1 MAQIAQQDNLII
13 EITGALAAMNET
25 TKQKLIDCIK
35 VGTITDVIVVSKEAA
50 NKVINHGKVL
60 GYMVDTTAAESPKYS
75 VTIMDVNTDTPKTV
89 ELN

>member
-13 EITGALAAMNET
+13 EITGTLAEMNET

-35 VGTITDVIVVSKEAA
+35 VGTITDVIVVSTEAA
-50 NKVINHGKVL
+50 NKDNYSKVL

-75 VTIMDVNTDTPKTV
+75 IELIDVNGGKLV
-89 ELN
+89 KVLLN

>member
-13 EITGALAAMNET
+13 EITGALAAMDGT

-35 VGTITDVIVVSKEAA
+35 VGTITDVIVISTEAA
-50 NKVINHGKVL
+50 KKVNTGKVL

-75 VTIMDVNTDTPKTV
+75 VAIMDVNTGKPV
-89 ELN
+89 AIGLN

>member
-13 EITGALAAMNET
+13 EITGALDAMDET

-35 VGTITDVIVVSKEAA
+35 MGTITDVILVSTEAA
-50 NKVINHGKVL
+50 NKVNHGKVL
-60 GYMVDTTAAESPKYS
+60 AYRVDTTSAESPKYS
-75 VTIMDVNTDTPKTV
+75 VAIMDVNTGTPKTV

>member
-13 EITGALAAMNET
+13 EITGALAAMDET

-35 VGTITDVIVVSKEAA
+35 VGTITDVIVISTEAA
-50 NKVINHGKVL
+50 NKVNHGKVL

-75 VTIMDVNTDTPKTV
+75 VAIMEVNAGKLV
-89 ELN
+89 EVLLN

>member
-13 EITGALAAMNET
+13 ETTGTLDAMDET

-35 VGTITDVIVVSKEAA
+35 MGTITDVILVSTEAA
-50 NKVINHGKVL
+50 NKVNHGKVL

-75 VTIMDVNTDTPKTV
+75 VAIMEVNAGKLV
-89 ELN
+89 KVLLN

>member
-13 EITGALAAMNET
+13 EMTGDLSTMDET

-35 VGTITDVIVVSKEAA
+35 AGTITDVIVVSTEAA
-50 NKVINHGKVL
+50 NKVNHGKVL

-75 VTIMDVNTDTPKTV
+75 VAIMDVNTGKPV
-89 ELN
+89 AVGLN

>member
-13 EITGALAAMNET
+13 EITGTLDAMDET

-35 VGTITDVIVVSKEAA
+35 VGTITDVIVVSTEAA
-50 NKVINHGKVL
+50 KTVNHGKVL

-75 VTIMDVNTDTPKTV
+75 VAIMVVNAGKLV
-89 ELN
+89 KVLLN

>member
-13 EITGALAAMNET
+13 EITGTLDAMDET

-35 VGTITDVIVVSKEAA
+35 MGTITDVIVVSTEAE
-50 NKVINHGKVL
+50 NRVNHGKVF
-60 GYMVDTTAAESPKYS
+60 GYMVYTPAAESPKYY
-75 VTIMDVNTDTPKTV
+75 VAIMDVNSNMLKKV

>member
-13 EITGALAAMNET
+13 KITGTLDAMDET

-35 VGTITDVIVVSKEAA
+35 AGTITDVIVVSTEAA
-50 NKVINHGKVL
+50 KKVNYGKVL
-60 GYMVDTTAAESPKYS
+60 GYRVDTTAAESPKYS
-75 VTIMDVNTDTPKTV
+75 VAIMDVNTGTPKTV

>member
-13 EITGALAAMNET
+13 EITGALAAMDAT

-35 VGTITDVIVVSKEAA
+35 VGTITDVIVVSTEAE
-50 NKVINHGKVL
+50 NKVNHGKVL

-75 VTIMDVNTDTPKTV
+75 VAIMNVNTGMSDTV

>member
-13 EITGALAAMNET
+13 EITGALAAMDGT

-50 NKVINHGKVL
+50 NKVNHGKVL

-75 VTIMDVNTDTPKTV
+75 VAIMEVNAGKLV
-89 ELN
+89 NVLLN